1 MLTKRNKFKI
11 EIKNNIIIMGKGDQ
25 TKETAAI
32 SNVNDNDAAIA
43 KKRREG
49 KRGKKEKE
57 LLFSKTNYTIIG
69 IGLVLVIVG
78 FFLMSGGHNEPDEW
92 NAEVIYS
99 FRRITIAPLVIL
111 GGLGVVIFAIFKSS
125 DNEAQSLEA

>member
-1 MLTKRNKFKI
+1 
-11 EIKNNIIIMGKGDQ
+11 MGKGDQ

>member
-11 EIKNNIIIMGKGDQ
+11 ENKNNIRIMGKGDQ

-32 SNVNDNDAAIA
+32 SNVNDAAIA

-125 DNEAQSLEA
+125 EDEAQSLEA